1 MCWKWN
7 SVIFTSNQCK
17 LMNLVIRYM
26 HKAITVLRAEIDTIF
41 TKSDGTV
48 VTTYKVKV
56 LIRSTFFVVD
66 FYTERQIGKVVSFYC
81 NKALLELYGV
91 CIAYFGKA
99 LTRQQG
105 RNAKHNAFTANLSES
120 IAKYLE
126 IEGDNNDSL
135 T

>member
-1 MCWKWN
+1 MK
-7 SVIFTSNQCK
+7 
-17 LMNLVIRYM
+17 R
-26 HKAITVLRAEIDTIF
+26 KAINVLRAEIDTIF

-48 VTTYKVKV
+48 VTTYKVNV

-66 FYTERQIGKVVSFYC
+66 FYTERSTSKVVSFYC
-81 NKALLELYGV
+81 NKPLLELYGV

-105 RNAKHNAFTANLSES
+105 RNAKHNAFTADLSES
-120 IAKYLE
+120 IANYLE
-126 IEGDNNDSL
+126 IKGVNDDSL

>member
-1 MCWKWN
+1 M
-7 SVIFTSNQCK
+7 VITSFHVS
-17 LMNLVIRYM
+17 LIRIRIQRM
-26 HKAITVLRAEIDTIF
+26 KRKITVLRAEIDTIF

-48 VTTYKVKV
+48 VTTYKVNV

-66 FYTERQIGKVVSFYC
+66 FYTERSTSRVVSFYC
-81 NKALLELYGV
+81 NKPLLELYGV

-99 LTRQQG
+99 LTKQQG